1 VSNHVVHRSLWYAV
15 SGKKQVFIDGSDG
28 QTVAMLPVVL
38 YEALFMAESP
48 DRRLIE
54 PGANMVNE
62 RLSGNFERRAWA
74 AASHVLPAR
83 ARANVTVL
91 DILLD
96 YRLCFSYDAKISLIE
111 GRIPDAI

>member
-48 DRRLIE
+48 NRRLIE

-62 RLSGNFERRAWA
+62 RLPGE
-74 AASHVLPAR
+74 L
-83 ARANVTVL
+83 
-91 DILLD
+91 
-96 YRLCFSYDAKISLIE
+96 
-111 GRIPDAI
+111 